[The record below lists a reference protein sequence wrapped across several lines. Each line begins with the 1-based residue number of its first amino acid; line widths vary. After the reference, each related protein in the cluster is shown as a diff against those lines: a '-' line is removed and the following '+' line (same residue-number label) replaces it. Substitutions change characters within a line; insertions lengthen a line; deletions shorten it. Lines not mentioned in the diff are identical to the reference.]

1 MYVGPPPGEAL
12 FLPAWF
18 PGANRAH
25 RCGSGPTYRRKEERL
40 KEGIKRERT
49 RKVQKEMFKGSSV
62 RISTDLLRSVVKREK
77 KKEGRKDEGS
87 NRKR

>member
-1 MYVGPPPGEAL
+1 
-12 FLPAWF
+12 
-18 PGANRAH
+18 
-25 RCGSGPTYRRKEERL
+25 
-40 KEGIKRERT
+40 
-49 RKVQKEMFKGSSV
+49 MFKGSSV